1 MRILSVLSALLLASG
16 AAGTARGADLTKIDR
31 TIQKEPAYQG
41 KPQYCLLVFGPEAK
55 TRVWL
60 VRDGKIL
67 YVDRNR
73 NGDLTAKGNAVT
85 GKHKQNQSEF
95 VINEL
100 HVADTKPT
108 HGRVVV
114 RFTDSAASL
123 RFQVQGHRAVS
134 V

>member
-1 MRILSVLSALLLASG
+1 MRTHSFLCALLLASG
-16 AAGTARGADLTKIDR
+16 AAGTALGADLTRIDR
-31 TIQKEPAYQG
+31 TIQKQPAYQG

-60 VRDGKIL
+60 VRDGEIL

-85 GKHKQNQSEF
+85 GTHKPNLSEF

-114 RFTDSAASL
+114 TFT
-123 RFQVQGHRAVS
+123 
-134 V
+134 